1 MKFDFSNSRYA
12 KLWEDPALT
21 SIILNDP
28 EMIRSNFMYWSECF
42 LVDPNI
48 TPTDA
53 SGAAVFI
60 SRMRQMQ
67 TGMMMDMRAPLGDT
81 IPEDNKGVAAY
92 TGVIPDFSAKGTVEQ
107 AMEREYK
114 ERMFRDNFG
123 NDAFLVAQYT
133 QVLQAKVDSAN
144 QTLSNMA
151 AQLNSTGKIVYKHGE
166 GIKANVL
173 KADIPSENFQK
184 AGEKAWTAT
193 DCQLLDQMVDIEERM
208 RDSWGV
214 ENMALR
220 WDIPYDMFKNVF
232 LKNAQVKDVVK
243 SYLFFQ
249 GRPITE
255 NMNITET
262 MFMEAVRTFDGLSP
276 IYVVKE
282 KQKDATGVVNGW
294 KSTAAVLRP
303 EGYAGYIRHT
313 SNLDRQ
319 MFEKYGSSTI
329 SRTFAVS
336 NNGLFTVMNSTLNNG
351 NLKEWHTDLFMSAV
365 PSLDEFLYHVIVD
378 TTQAGTGAIA

>member
-1 MKFDFSNSRYA
+1 
-12 KLWEDPALT
+12 
-21 SIILNDP
+21 
-28 EMIRSNFMYWSECF
+28 
-42 LVDPNI
+42 
-48 TPTDA
+48 
-53 SGAAVFI
+53 
-60 SRMRQMQ
+60 
-67 TGMMMDMRAPLGDT
+67 
-81 IPEDNKGVAAY
+81 
-92 TGVIPDFSAKGTVEQ
+92 
-107 AMEREYK
+107 
-114 ERMFRDNFG
+114 
-123 NDAFLVAQYT
+123 
-133 QVLQAKVDSAN
+133 
-144 QTLSNMA
+144 
-151 AQLNSTGKIVYKHGE
+151 
-166 GIKANVL
+166 
-173 KADIPSENFQK
+173 
-184 AGEKAWTAT
+184 
-193 DCQLLDQMVDIEERM
+193 
-208 RDSWGV
+208 
-214 ENMALR
+214 
-220 WDIPYDMFKNVF
+220 MFKNVF
-232 LKNAQVKDVVK
+232 LKNAQVKDIVK

-282 KQKDATGVVNGW
+282 KQKDATGVVSGW
-294 KSTAAVLRP
+294 KSSAAVLRP